1 MKMKQDEMLQ
11 LIFEKLVSLEQGQ
24 KALVHGQKAL
34 EQGQKYLEEGQH
46 SLEEGQKELK
56 AEIIANRQAIL
67 EVQDDVKEIKQSMRY
82 YDYKLVEHEKQ
93 LFKLQR

>member
-24 KALVHGQKAL
+24 KAL
-34 EQGQKYLEEGQH
+34 EQ
-46 SLEEGQKELK
+46 GQKELK

-82 YDYKLVEHEKQ
+82 YDYKLIEHEKQ